1 MGAGRSSGPRLTGP
15 RLSAIVPGT
24 VAAVLLGAAPAY
36 SAPQNDYEMPFPC
49 GQSWTG
55 TTRANHSPSSR
66 AVDWNRPDDVGDPV
80 VAAAPGTVSVAT
92 YSSSG
97 YGNWVR
103 VAHAGGE
110 STIYAHL
117 QSLAVKVGQT
127 VDQGAMLGALGT
139 SGNST
144 GPHLHFEER
153 NSSGVLWPWFGGKS
167 FVFGSTLTSGNC
179 VDVPLA
185 GNFLVGRAAEVAVYR
200 RATRSEFRIHRP
212 DEPAKVLRFGTSTDQ
227 PVPGDWDG
235 NGRLNV
241 GVRTPATGTF
251 HLRTGTTVTDIAFGR
266 ASDLPVAGDWDGD
279 GLSEIGIWR
288 SRTGKFRLRA
298 ADGTVTSAFL
308 GNADDLPVTGDWNG
322 DGSTDVGVFDQDTA
336 TFTLRIVDSDG
347 LAWTAQVEFGDSNDL
362 PVTADW
368 DGNGKTDVGVW
379 DPATAVFSQRRA
391 PSPTAAMATSTPD
404 VRFGRRR

>member
-1 MGAGRSSGPRLTGP
+1 MRATRRLCA
-15 RLSAIVPGT
+15 LSAVATGVAT
-24 VAAVLLGAAPAY
+24 VVVLGAAPAHA
-36 SAPQNDYEMPFPC
+36 APENDYEMPFPC
-49 GQSWTG
+49 GQAWTG
-55 TTRANHSPSSR
+55 TTRATHSPSSR

-80 VAAAPGTVSVAT
+80 VASAPGTVSAAT

-103 VAHAGGE
+103 VAHANGE

-127 VDQGAMLGALGT
+127 VDQGALLGLLGT

-153 NSSGVLWPWFGGKS
+153 NSQGVLWPWFGGKS

-179 VDVPLA
+179 VDVPTA
-185 GNFLVGRAAEVAVYR
+185 GNWVVGRAAEVGVYR
-200 RATRSEFRIHRP
+200 RAATSEFRIRRP
-212 DEPAKVLRFGTSTDQ
+212 GEPAKVIRFGTSTDQ

-241 GVRTPATGTF
+241 GVRTPSTRTF
-251 HLRTGTTVTDIAFGR
+251 HLRTAAGTTHVVFGLT
-266 ASDLPVAGDWDGD
+266 ADVPVAGDWDGD
-279 GLSEIGIWR
+279 GVTEIGVWR
-288 SRTGKFRLRA
+288 ARAGKFRLRA
-298 ADGTVTSAFL
+298 ADGTVSDAYL
-308 GNADDLPVTGDWNG
+308 GDADDLPVTGDWNG
-322 DGSTDVGVFDQDTA
+322 DKSTDVGVYDQDTA

-347 LAWTAQVEFGDSNDL
+347 LAWTAQIQFGDRNDL

-368 DGNGKTDVGVW
+368 DGNGRTDVGVW
-379 DPATAVFSQRRA
+379 DPGSGTFSQRRA
-391 PSPTAAMATSTPD
+391 PTPMAARATAVTE
-404 VRFGRRR
+404 VRFGRPR